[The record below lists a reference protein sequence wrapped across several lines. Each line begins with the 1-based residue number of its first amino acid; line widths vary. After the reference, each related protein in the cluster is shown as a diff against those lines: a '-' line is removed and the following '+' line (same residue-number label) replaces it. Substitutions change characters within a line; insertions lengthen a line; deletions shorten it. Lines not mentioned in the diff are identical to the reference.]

1 MKRAGYDTEF
11 TQNSKQVNSSWC
23 LEQVN
28 SYLFIDVSVIGDGYD
43 GTFEC

>member
-28 SYLFIDVSVIGDGYD
+28 SRLFIDVSVTGDGDD
-43 GTFEC
+43 GDF

>member
-28 SYLFIDVSVIGDGYD
+28 SHLFIDASVTGDGYD
-43 GTFEC
+43 GDF